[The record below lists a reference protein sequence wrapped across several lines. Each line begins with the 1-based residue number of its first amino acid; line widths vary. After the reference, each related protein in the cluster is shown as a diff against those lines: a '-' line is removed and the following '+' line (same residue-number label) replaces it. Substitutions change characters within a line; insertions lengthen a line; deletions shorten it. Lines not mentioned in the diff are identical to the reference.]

1 MPCLVLICWKFFVE
15 VWSGIGFHHL
25 LHALLEVLL
34 FEELWNLSLFEIT
47 DISSLL
53 YLIHWIVCLPLWIIY
68 QFFFMLALLWNSWLV
83 MKLLATKWK
92 IHLHKLNYTTNFV
105 LWVVWLMTISVF
117 FFFHFVKKGTK
128 LRIADFVHGADGL
141 GNQNFPPPAGK
152 PIEQLAAAF
161 LVEQAK
167 LYPGKV
173 TVVALGPLTNIAL
186 VRDLI
191 IWHGFWM

>member
-1 MPCLVLICWKFFVE
+1 MPCLVLICWKFFIE
-15 VWSGIGFHHL
+15 VWSRIGFHHL

-47 DISSLL
+47 DISSLF

-117 FFFHFVKKGTK
+117 FSFCEERYKTPYCWFCPWCGWTWKPK
-128 LRIADFVHGADGL
+128 LPSTSRKA
-141 GNQNFPPPAGK
+141 NW
-152 PIEQLAAAF
+152 
-161 LVEQAK
+161 
-167 LYPGKV
+167 
-173 TVVALGPLTNIAL
+173 TVSSCFSCWAS
-186 VRDLI
+186 
-191 IWHGFWM
+191 